1 MARVL
6 FCDLDARETTN
17 GAVLGPTVDE
27 HLNGKRPQLIWFLAL
42 VAACIGGPYLLH
54 VAPKTRR
61 HWSALTVT
69 LAFLAWVLLFL
80 ASVRSR

>member
-1 MARVL
+1 MRL
-6 FCDLDARETTN
+6 
-17 GAVLGPTVDE
+17 
-27 HLNGKRPQLIWFLAL
+27 QLIWFLTL
-42 VAACIGGPYLLH
+42 VAACIAGPYLLH

-61 HWSALTVT
+61 HWAYLTVT